1 MKCVLAGYDV
11 HETRRLARTAHFL
24 WSLSRILIQVDMAYQ
39 FPPYFAFPPFFTLQP
54 AQATR
59 QKQLELWQNF
69 VLGWAHHHN
78 QSLISVTEWPHFG
91 NPDIKRRL
99 SVEGIGSV
107 VEHLINAGY
116 AEWEDDSHARIR
128 VMWRRPVDWAAIIYD
143 YACDNAMVGNVYT
156 VYELHSGDDT
166 TDAQFYRLEAWLM
179 LRALQT
185 LEEEGKAQIFTA
197 SSDDDAG
204 VKFFPRT

>member
-1 MKCVLAGYDV
+1 M
-11 HETRRLARTAHFL
+11 
-24 WSLSRILIQVDMAYQ
+24 
-39 FPPYFAFPPFFTLQP
+39 
-54 AQATR
+54 
-59 QKQLELWQNF
+59 
-69 VLGWAHHHN
+69 
-78 QSLISVTEWPHFG
+78 
-91 NPDIKRRL
+91 
-99 SVEGIGSV
+99 EGIGSV
-107 VEHLINAGY
+107 VQHLIGAGY

-128 VMWRRPVDWAAIIYD
+128 VMWRRPADWAAIIYD